1 MGINVARFSLRD
13 FGLSR
18 LERDYLKI
26 TTIPLKSQY
35 ENVMELAGCPPW
47 TVISGQTADGQ
58 KLLLAVNG
66 APTTTMRLMV
76 IGTLAVSCG
85 RTRHRQIANGF
96 GRSRR
101 ACRSVRM
108 TEATRPRVRMR

>member
-18 LERDYLKI
+18 FESDYLKI

-66 APTTTMRLMV
+66 ATTITMCPMM
-76 IGTLAVSCG
+76 IGTLAVSCRSFRFELAGSPHSTG
-85 RTRHRQIANGF
+85 RLRH
-96 GRSRR
+96 
-101 ACRSVRM
+101 
-108 TEATRPRVRMR
+108 